1 MARHIYPL
9 LLSIFLIFSFV
20 SNGYSEP
27 EKRNTTF
34 QHSGLDYESRIFSD
48 NLKAI
53 KLKAG
58 TSRSKLLKRVSDS
71 TKKEYHLDTIEA
83 LKQLL
88 VLDAGKSG
96 TWLRLS
102 KTYFKA
108 IPAKGSRRYDLQ
120 QKASVTAY
128 QAFKLA
134 KNDADKAAALAHLG
148 KALEKRSY
156 WRPALNALKT
166 SLYLNEDREVREQY
180 KALRATRGFR
190 ITNYQVDSEAENP
203 RLCVQFSERLQY
215 GDVDFAKF
223 ITVNGKAPA
232 GAVAENRQLCVEGL
246 VHGKRFIVRVREG
259 LPSTVNETLLKSS
272 DLTVYVRDRKPAVR
286 FTAKGYVLPKT
297 GQNGIPLIT
306 INADKV
312 AVEIYRVGDRALN
325 RTVLQNYMTR
335 NYDRYS
341 INQLKRDLGQK
352 VWSGEMA
359 IKSSLNKD
367 VTTAIPVT
375 KAIKD
380 IKPGLYVVYAWTTN
394 TEQERSRVRAAQW
407 FVVSDIG
414 LATLSGD
421 GGLHTFVRSLTT
433 AAPIEGATVRLIA
446 RNNEI
451 LGTAKTDANGHVKF
465 AKGLINGEGSQAPH
479 LVVAE
484 RDAGDYAFLDVT
496 TSSFDLTDR
505 GVSGRST
512 PGPLDA
518 FIYTERGVYRTGEE
532 VYLTTLLRDKA
543 GRAVPKVPLTLVVN
557 RADGVEFKR
566 IVLQDEGNGGRSHIL
581 SLPDNAGSGRWSA
594 SVYADP
600 KGKAIGNVS
609 FLVEDY
615 TPQRMELELTS
626 ESKVVDQETPV
637 SISATGRYLYGAPT
651 SNMFLNGEILVRE
664 NTSGLKNYKG
674 YSFGVY
680 DEKFLNIN
688 KEITG
693 LPKTDAKG
701 IAELKTR
708 LPKIPDTNKPLEA
721 QFTIRLLEDGGRS
734 LTKQIS
740 FNVKPNKTLI
750 GIRPLFGSSHVGE
763 DQTAEFDI
771 IAVAPDGSQAEAK
784 GLKWELLKIERR
796 YQWYTGNNGYWN
808 YKTITYTRKI
818 ANGEINATADAAAR
832 ISKKLDWGSYRL
844 DISSPEDGGAQS
856 SYRFNSGWYSSDN
869 TDRPDKL
876 EIALD
881 KKSYKAGDKL
891 TVNLSPKHDGKALV
905 AVIEDHVLAM
915 KTVDVS
921 KSGTK
926 VDFEVGKDWGA
937 GAYVTAMF
945 YRPLDE
951 KARRMPTR
959 SIGMAWLKPDLEQ
972 KKLKISMNVPEKIR
986 PNSQFDIPV
995 KLDGMKAG
1003 DEAKIVIAAVDVGI
1017 LNLTRYKSPNPN
1029 KWYFGQRL
1037 LGTEFRDLYGK
1048 LINGMEAASGQ
1059 IRSGGGAGNGAF
1071 GAPPAKSVEPVAL
1084 YSGIVLVNKDG
1095 TANVKFDMPAFD
1107 GTVRLMAVAWNA
1119 NQLGSA
1125 EKDVIVRDPV
1135 VVIGTA
1141 PRFLTYGDKSSLQF
1155 SLDNVE
1161 GPAGEYSYKV
1171 TGTKTVG
1178 IEGGEAK
1185 VAIAAKER
1193 KQFSVPVSAA
1203 GYGAAKL
1210 TLNISGPDNFALS
1223 RDFNFNINPAAP
1235 DIKRRLIS
1243 KLPKNGGKLSV
1254 TKDVTEGLIPETVK
1268 VSVNVDK
1275 NLALDVPGLLLAL
1288 DRYPYGCAEQTT
1300 SRALPLLYLSKVAD
1314 TAGVTGIKDAKK
1326 RIDKAIIRLA
1336 GMQASNGSFGL
1347 WSPYSGGN
1355 TWLTAYIT
1363 DFLTRAKEQGYKLP
1377 SGVFERALD
1386 NLQNSVNYA
1395 SDFKSGGEGLSYSL
1409 YVLARN
1415 GRANIGDLRYFADA
1429 KLDNFS
1435 TSLAKAQLGASLAMY
1450 GDKDRA
1456 NQAYRAALSAVAHGL
1471 KDKNYRV
1478 DYGSALRDGAAA
1490 ITLISES
1497 RVTGTS
1503 VTSFSKLL
1511 EKVRST
1517 QKYTSTQ
1524 ENAWMLLAAHALQ
1537 QEAKDLKLGV
1547 NGVPHDGS
1555 LKKVLSSEEL
1565 AKGEYLVT
1573 NRGDEEIQAA
1583 LTVTGHGAY
1592 PEPAAS
1598 EGFAIIREIYT
1609 LDGKAVKLDKVKQ
1622 NDRFVVVLKVTELT
1636 ARKGRLIMVDR
1647 IPAGFEIENPT
1658 LVAGSD
1664 VKKLPWLKRANQLE
1678 HSQFKDDKFYAAFN
1692 MTRSYKKDKPS
1703 TMMTAYIVRAVSPG
1717 TYLHPAATIEDMYRL
1732 DRYARTEAG
1741 KVTIE
1746 RK

>member
-1 MARHIYPL
+1 MARHVYFF
-9 LLSIFLIFSFV
+9 LLSIFLIFSFSSV
-20 SNGYSEP
+20 SYSEQVK
-27 EKRNTTF
+27 ENVVF
-34 QHSGLDYESRIFSD
+34 QHSGLSYETRLFSD
-48 NLKAI
+48 QLKAI

-58 TSRSKLLKRVSDS
+58 VTREKLLTRISDS

-88 VLDAGKSG
+88 VLDAKNSE

-102 KTYFKA
+102 EAYFRA
-108 IPAKGSRRYDLQ
+108 IPEKGSRRYDLQ

-128 QAFKLA
+128 QAYHLA
-134 KNDADKAAALAHLG
+134 KNNKDKASALAQLG

-166 SLYLNEDREVREQY
+166 SLYLNENREVREQY
-180 KALRATRGFR
+180 DALRAVRGFR
-190 ITNYQVDSEAENP
+190 ITNYQVDSETENP

-215 GDVDFAKF
+215 GEIDFAKF
-223 ITVNGKAPA
+223 VTVNGKAPA

-246 VHGKRFIVRVREG
+246 KHGKRFVVRVREG
-259 LPSTVNETLLKSS
+259 LPSSVNENLLKSS
-272 DLTVYVRDRKPAVR
+272 DLTVYVRDRQPAVR
-286 FTAKGYVLPKT
+286 FSAKGYVLPKT

-312 AVEIYRVGDRALN
+312 AVEIFRVGDRALSQ
-325 RTVLQNYMTR
+325 TVMENYMTKSY
-335 NYDRYS
+335 NKYS
-341 INQLKRDLGQK
+341 IDQLEQNLGQK
-352 VWSGEMA
+352 IWSGEMA
-359 IKSSLNKD
+359 VKSKLNKD

-380 IKPGLYVVYAWTTN
+380 IKPGFYVVYAWTKN
-394 TEQERSRVRAAQW
+394 SANERSRIRASQW

-421 GGLHTFVRSLTT
+421 GGLHAFVRSLTT
-433 AAPIEGATVRLIA
+433 AAPIAGAKVRLIA

-465 AKGLINGEGSQAPH
+465 EKGLIKGEGSQSPH
-479 LVVAE
+479 LIIAE
-484 RDAGDYAFLDVT
+484 RSVGDYAFLDVT

-505 GVSGRST
+505 GVSGRAT

-518 FIYTERGVYRTGEE
+518 YIFTERGVYRTGEE
-532 VYLTTLLRDKA
+532 VYLTALLRDKA
-543 GRAVPKVPLTLVVN
+543 GRAVPKVPLTLVIN
-557 RADGVEFKR
+557 RPDGVEFKR
-566 IVLQDEGNGGRSHIL
+566 SVLQDEGDGGRSHIL
-581 SLPDNAGSGRWSA
+581 SLPDNASSGRWGA
-594 SVYADP
+594 KLYADP
-600 KGKAIGNVS
+600 KGKAIGFVS

-615 TPQRMELELTS
+615 TPQRMELDLKAANTVINQVE
-626 ESKVVDQETPV
+626 PV
-637 SISATGRYLYGAPT
+637 SISAKGRYLYGAPT
-651 SNMFLNGEILVRE
+651 SNMFINGEILVRE
-664 NTSGLKNYKG
+664 NRKGLKQYKG

-688 KEITG
+688 KEITN
-693 LPKTDAKG
+693 LPKTDAEG
-701 IAELKTR
+701 AAELKTR
-708 LPKIPDTNKPLEA
+708 LPKIPDTNKLLEA

-740 FNVKPNKTLI
+740 FDVKPSKTLI
-750 GIRPLFGSSHVGE
+750 GIKPLFGSSHVGE
-763 DQTAEFDI
+763 GETAEFDV

-796 YQWYTGNNGYWN
+796 YQWFADGNGYWN
-808 YKTITYTRKI
+808 YKTITYTRKV
-818 ANGEINATADAAAR
+818 ANGEIDATANAAAR
-832 ISKKLDWGSYRL
+832 ISKKLGWGQYRL
-844 DISSPEDGGAQS
+844 DISSADDNGAQS
-856 SYRFNSGWYSSDN
+856 SYQFNSGWYSSEN
-869 TDRPDKL
+869 TYRPDNL

-881 KKSYKAGDKL
+881 KKTYKAGEKL
-891 TVNLSPKHDGKALV
+891 TVSLSPKHDGKALV

-926 VDFEVGKDWGA
+926 VEFEVGKDWGA

-959 SIGMAWLKPDLEQ
+959 SIGIAWLKPDLEE
-972 KKLKISMNVPEKIR
+972 KKLKISMNVPEKIK

-995 KLDGMKAG
+995 KIDGLKEG
-1003 DEAKIVIAAVDVGI
+1003 DEAKVVIAAVDVGI
-1017 LNLTRYKSPNPN
+1017 LNLTRYKSPKPN
-1029 KWYFGQRL
+1029 EWYYGQRL

-1048 LINGMEAASGQ
+1048 LINGMEAASGD
-1059 IRSGGGAGNGAF
+1059 IRSGGGAGGGTF
-1071 GAPPAKSVEPVAL
+1071 GAPSARNVEPVAL
-1084 YSGIVLVNKDG
+1084 YSGIVLVGKDG

-1119 NQLGSA
+1119 NQLGNA

-1141 PRFLTYGDKSSLQF
+1141 PKFLTYGDKSSLHF

-1161 GPAGEYSYKV
+1161 GPAGEYSYEV
-1171 TGTKTVG
+1171 TGTETVN
-1178 IEGGEAK
+1178 IEGGSAK
-1185 VAIAAKER
+1185 VAMAAKER
-1193 KQFSVPVSAA
+1193 KQFSVPVSAT
-1203 GYGAAKL
+1203 GYGGTKL
-1210 TLNISGPDNFALS
+1210 TLKVAGPDGFALS
-1223 RDFNFNINPAAP
+1223 RDFKFNINPAAP
-1235 DIKRRLIS
+1235 NITRRLIS
-1243 KLPKNGGKLSV
+1243 KLPENGGKLSV
-1254 TKDVTEGLIPETVK
+1254 TKDVAEGLIPETVK

-1300 SRALPLLYLSKVAD
+1300 SRALPLLYLSKVAE
-1314 TAGVTGIKDAKK
+1314 TAGVAGVKDAKE
-1326 RIDKAIIRLA
+1326 RINKAIIRLA
-1336 GMQASNGSFGL
+1336 GMQSSNGSFGL

-1355 TWLTAYIT
+1355 TWLTAYIA
-1363 DFLTRAKEQGYKLP
+1363 DFLTRAKEQGYKMP
-1377 SGVFERALD
+1377 AGVFENALD

-1395 SDFKSGGEGLSYSL
+1395 SDFKSGGEGLSYAL

-1456 NQAYRAALSAVAHGL
+1456 NQAYRAALSSVAHGL
-1471 KDKNYRV
+1471 TSKDFRV

-1497 RVTGTS
+1497 KVTGTS
-1503 VTSFSKLL
+1503 IASFSKLL
-1511 EKVRST
+1511 EQARNSK
-1517 QKYTSTQ
+1517 KYTSTQ

-1537 QEAKDLKLGV
+1537 DEAKALKLAV
-1547 NGVPHDGS
+1547 NGTPHDGG

-1573 NRGDEEIQAA
+1573 NRGEEEIQAA
-1583 LTVTGHGAY
+1583 LTVTGHGIY

-1598 EGFAIIREIYT
+1598 EGFSIVREYYT

-1622 NDRFVVVLKVTELT
+1622 NDRFVVVIKVTELE

-1647 IPAGFEIENPT
+1647 VPAGFEIENPK

-1664 VKKLPWLKRANQLE
+1664 VKKLPWLRYANQIE
-1678 HSQFKDDKFYAAFN
+1678 YSQFKDDRFYAAFN
-1692 MTRSYKKDKPS
+1692 MTRSYKKGKPA
-1703 TMMTAYIVRAVSPG
+1703 TMMMAYMVRAVSPG

-1732 DRYARTEAG
+1732 DRFARTDAG

>member
-1 MARHIYPL
+1 MARHIYSL
-9 LLSIFLIFSFV
+9 LLSVFLICSFI
-20 SNGYSEP
+20 SGSYSEP
-27 EKRNTTF
+27 IKADQKFE
-34 QHSGLDYESRIFSD
+34 HSGLAYEAQIFGD
-48 NLKAI
+48 NLKTV
-53 KLKAG
+53 KVKG
-58 TSRSKLLKRVSDS
+58 DVSRSTLLTRALDS
-71 TKKEYHLDTIEA
+71 TKKEYHLGAVEA
-83 LKQLL
+83 LTQLL
-88 VLDAGKSG
+88 VLDTSKSDV
-96 TWLRLS
+96 WLQLS
-102 KTYFKA
+102 KAYLNAT
-108 IPAKGSRRYDLQ
+108 PAKGSRRYEFQ

-128 QAFKLA
+128 QAYKLA
-134 KNDADKAAALAHLG
+134 KTNEDKASALAQLG
-148 KALEKRSY
+148 SALENRSY
-156 WRPALNALKT
+156 WRPALNALKL
-166 SLYLNEDREVREQY
+166 SLYLNENREVREQY
-180 KALRATRGFR
+180 KALRAIRGFR
-190 ITNYQVDSEAENP
+190 ITNYQVDSETENP

-223 ITVNGKAPA
+223 VTVNGKAPA
-232 GAVAENRQLCVEGL
+232 GALAEDRQLCVEGL
-246 VHGKRFIVRVREG
+246 KHGKRYVVKVREG
-259 LPSTVNETLLKSS
+259 LPSTVHEKLLKSS
-272 DLTVYVRDRKPAVR
+272 DLTVYVRDRQPAVR
-286 FTAKGYVLPKT
+286 FSAKGYVLPKT
-297 GQNGIPLIT
+297 GQNGIPLIS
-306 INADKV
+306 INTDKV
-312 AVEIYRVGDRALN
+312 SVEIHRVGDRALN
-325 RTVLQNYMTR
+325 RTVLQDYMTR
-335 NYDRYS
+335 NYNQYS
-341 INQLKRDLGQK
+341 MEELEQNLGQK
-352 VWSGEMA
+352 VWTGEMA
-359 IKSSLNKD
+359 IKSELNKD

-380 IKPGLYVVYAWTTN
+380 LKSGLYVVYAWTAKD
-394 TEQERSRVRAAQW
+394 ESQRHRVRASQW

-433 AAPIEGATVRLIA
+433 ATPIEGAKVRLIA

-451 LGTAKTDANGHVKF
+451 LGTAKTDKNGHVKF
-465 AKGLINGEGSQAPH
+465 DKGLINGQGSQAPH
-479 LVVAE
+479 LVIAE

-496 TSSFDLTDR
+496 NSSFDLTDR
-505 GVSGRST
+505 GVSGRAT

-518 FIYTERGVYRTGEE
+518 FVFTERGVYRTGEE
-532 VYLTTLLRDKA
+532 VYLTALLRDKA
-543 GRAVPKVPLTLVVN
+543 GKAVPKVPLTLVVN

-566 IVLQDEGNGGRSHIL
+566 IVLQDEGEGGRSHIL
-581 SLPDNAGSGRWSA
+581 SLPDSAGSGRWSA

-615 TPQRMELELTS
+615 TPQRMELDLNSKDKVIEETS
-626 ESKVVDQETPV
+626 PV
-637 SISATGRYLYGAPT
+637 TISAKGRYLYGAPT
-651 SNMFLNGEILVRE
+651 SNMSMTGEILVRE
-664 NTSGLKNYKG
+664 NARGLKNYKG

-680 DEKFLNIN
+680 DEKFLNIH
-688 KEITG
+688 KEITD
-693 LPKTDAKG
+693 LSKTDAEG
-701 IAELKTR
+701 AAELKTR

-721 QFTIRLLEDGGRS
+721 QFTIGLLEDGGRS

-740 FNVKPNKTLI
+740 FDVKPNKTLI
-750 GIRPLFGSSHVGE
+750 GIKSIFGGSHVGDGE
-763 DQTAEFDI
+763 KAEFDV
-771 IAVAPDGSQAEAK
+771 IAVAPDGSQAEVK

-808 YKTITYTRKI
+808 YKTITYTRKV
-818 ANGEINATADAAAR
+818 ANGEIDTTTQAPVR
-832 ISKKLDWGSYRL
+832 ISKALGWGEYRL
-844 DISSPEDGGAQS
+844 DISSPDDNGSQS
-856 SYRFNSGWYSSDN
+856 SLKFYSGWYSSDT

-881 KKSYKAGDKL
+881 KKSYKEGDKL

-905 AVIEDHVLAM
+905 AVIEDQVLAM

-926 VDFEVGKDWGA
+926 VEFKIGKDWGA

-959 SIGMAWLKPDLEQ
+959 SIGIAWLKPDLEE
-972 KKLKISMNVPEKIR
+972 KKLKVSMETPEKIR
-986 PNSQFDIPV
+986 PNSEFNIPV
-995 KLDGMKAG
+995 KLEGLKEG
-1003 DEAKIVIAAVDVGI
+1003 QEAKIVIAAVDVGI
-1017 LNLTRYKSPNPN
+1017 LNLTRYRSPNPN
-1029 KWYFGQRL
+1029 EWYYGQRL

-1059 IRSGGGAGNGAF
+1059 IRSGGGAMGGAF

-1119 NQLGSA
+1119 SQLGSA

-1141 PRFLTYGDKSSLQF
+1141 PKFLTYGDKSSLHF

-1171 TGTKTVG
+1171 TSSDTVG
-1178 IEGGEAK
+1178 IENGEAK
-1185 VAIAAKER
+1185 VELAAKER
-1193 KQFSVPVSAA
+1193 KQFSVPVNAT
-1203 GYGAAKL
+1203 GYGGTKL
-1210 TLNISGPDNFALS
+1210 TLDISGPDNFNLT
-1223 RDFNFNINPAAP
+1223 REFKFNINPAAP

-1243 KLPKNGGKLSV
+1243 KLPENGGKLSV
-1254 TKDVTEGLIPETVK
+1254 TKDVAEGLIPETVK

-1314 TAGVTGIKDAKK
+1314 TAGVTGIKDAKE
-1326 RIDKAIIRLA
+1326 RINKAIIRLA

-1377 SGVFERALD
+1377 SGMFERSLE
-1386 NLQNSVNYA
+1386 NLQNTVNYA
-1395 SDFKSGGEGLSYSL
+1395 SDFKSGGEGLAYSL

-1435 TSLAKAQLGASLAMY
+1435 TSLAKAHLGASLAMY

-1456 NQAYRAALSAVAHGL
+1456 NQAYRAALSSVAHGL
-1471 KDKNYRV
+1471 NDLQYRV

-1497 RVTGTS
+1497 KITGTS
-1503 VTSFSKLL
+1503 VTSFSKLI
-1511 EKVRST
+1511 EKARAT
-1517 QKYTSTQ
+1517 TKHTSTQ

-1537 QEAKDLKLGV
+1537 EEAKDLKLGV

-1555 LKKVLSSEEL
+1555 LKKVLSSEDL
-1565 AKGEYLVT
+1565 GKSEYLVT
-1573 NRGDEEIQAA
+1573 NRGEEEIQAA

-1598 EGFAIIREIYT
+1598 EGFTITREVYT
-1609 LDGKAVKLDKVKQ
+1609 LGGKAVKLDKVKQ

-1636 ARKGRLIMVDR
+1636 ARQGRLILVDR
-1647 IPAGFEIENPT
+1647 IPAGFEIENPK
-1658 LVAGSD
+1658 LVAGTS
-1664 VKKLPWLKRANQLE
+1664 VKSLPWLKNATQIE
-1678 HSQFKDDKFYAAFN
+1678 YSEFKDDKFYAAFN
-1692 MTRSYKKDKPS
+1692 MARSFRKDKPAS
-1703 TMMTAYIVRAVSPG
+1703 MMAAYIVRAVSPG

-1732 DRYARTEAG
+1732 DRYARTNAG